1 MKRKAENFDQNAVKQ
16 HKTGSGSQSTGR
28 KKFEA
33 YGPSKPLPEG
43 DGPLVF
49 DQQMPNMPTRPDAA
63 PVIAEMEEKQYA
75 EFMVAQWTIVQDKFA
90 SRYNEEHRLA
100 LMGTHE
106 NHQTIA
112 AFIDG
117 IHPYFYAKLPAG
129 GRVGPQHAD
138 GFRRDCEYDMR
149 RFVQNLAKERQ
160 NDSNE
165 AKTRKERMRDEN
177 DRLLPDNAS
186 DPFYVISVEYVE
198 KLPVKGFTTQTMPM
212 FKITC
217 RNDKIRRKLA
227 RKLQKEGIRPT
238 CTMTEL
244 DRLHIDQRVEKVMM
258 REQKA
263 FSQLRKED
271 FDDPEDMPQPKSRS
285 QIYRQEFAKAIKRIP
300 LAKFQPFEADLN
312 FGVQLNTDLDLKV
325 NKWVSFDNFAI
336 IDFEWEHRW
345 TDFQIEIHASVDDLV
360 VHEPTGK
367 YEKIAPIYQLSLDG
381 EMRAMVPGFPSASES
396 PVIQWGLSLRTDM
409 TGPAYEFTGC
419 LTQGPLKRLQ
429 DVSKNIASF
438 TYEAGIHIAMAHAMS
453 VYGIFGQLWVGWN
466 TNEFDLPYF
475 YERIKEN
482 FATEYERCYLILK
495 RRGKTNAFIRNVEK
509 VAKNAGFDKLGD
521 MFAAKDVKWILKR
534 LFPFPTRKPGESGED
549 LKARQSRNSRLFK
562 DNFTTIQDL
571 VHSIR
576 KSRRARQTLADVGI
590 APPLSSPSGDGDA
603 ENFYWDLLCQLFPD
617 WQLWRESGA
626 TAWTCLMNVLSPFR
640 RGMATFRCQ
649 NANNA
654 VVDAY
659 NFFEPTA
666 EDQGGNG
673 RANLPEAYTRPCGK
687 DSVFEANRMYQVYRS
702 FESRAYGFMESY
714 PTLSQ
719 GTQLLDYLKLW
730 RKEVKRRGY
739 GLKAVYE
746 DVMKKKTAEV
756 NYDLI
761 PIYHQAALNT
771 LRPDDHP
778 PEAQSLDGN
787 TVLTNYCAEDARA
800 PLDIDKKKEFGLTY
814 VELGRVTGVD
824 IGDLADRGASIRSTM
839 LIKAEAGR
847 MNMVFPPRPP
857 TEDDGSYQGA
867 YVYEPLSNFYRQP
880 VATLDFSSLYPSI
893 IIAYNL
899 CYSTIIELTEREM
912 TCEHCDDPEEC
923 HYRADHDVI
932 HETIHQAAERLGLG
946 PEDYWKT
953 PVEGVYTVK
962 EHVRKGLLPRVCA
975 SLLAKRKVAKKH
987 LKKAKAEK
995 ENCTN
1000 AIHDLLEPL
1009 KQQLKA
1015 DYSEEELEALGLG
1028 FGKSNIYGLDDK
1040 DTLYA
1045 KAEAQGISTDGL
1057 FSVIETHGKSK
1068 AELQK
1073 LVDQLNDAVRRI
1085 PIYNGRQLS
1094 FKLCGNSIYGYT
1106 GSKTSLIPDRRI
1118 ALAITTIGMNLIL
1131 DSASVSVDHMKKG
1144 WWAPKT
1150 RDIRERESWLRSYFD
1165 QCLKLGI
1172 APLQVKTPEQEQALR
1187 NRLRK
1192 GRLADGIE
1200 AYSPQDTRPLW
1211 PEPPCPFD
1219 MPESHRNNFR
1229 AQMVTQR
1236 ERTRVLFKHAYDS
1249 KLTPEQKG
1257 MTEKQ
1262 VKKEKAQK
1270 RKLAKIQALSYNC
1283 SLPPGFAVQQPSKDV
1298 SPMDTEPIAP
1308 SVSRLDARHPPLY
1321 RDKKGKAPN
1330 FTPQEL
1336 EVINERFSN
1345 WSELC
1350 CWTKAERIDR
1360 PLSRDELFACVDT
1373 TDARDVEAA
1382 ELFLKK
1388 FRTPGKFVTFEKE
1401 DLESFEPPYVYQST
1415 AKVVYGDT
1423 DSVMVALGH
1432 LPLPMAHTVGYK
1444 LEFVLNIFFAPLIT
1458 LVQEYEKVYEL
1469 YDLREQK
1476 KRYTGSLFE
1485 PFSLTMKYI
1494 DAKGSEAARRDNC
1507 LIMVEILNTITEMM
1521 FVQKVTPDKVYDY
1534 VTGEFQKIY
1543 NGEYDISQFIIS
1555 QKFSKAEKDYSMV
1568 PAHIRL
1574 VQKMRERDPASA
1586 PQVGSRVPYICVEAR
1601 KGAKTSE
1608 RLEDPQYALKHDIAP
1623 DYEHYI
1629 MEKFRNPIEGAVGRW
1644 MPANMRRA
1652 MFSRRFITQKKKRV
1666 SSAAAAMFG
1675 GNATQA
1681 PQLVI
1686 HNRCTVCNARA
1697 VKTHGSIE
1705 FPVCDSE
1712 RCKAQIPEL
1721 YVKAKKDL
1729 QVKTATAEEY
1739 WDICR
1744 KCVAENAPGLD
1755 IEQCSN
1761 CDCKYWFVRSERQ
1774 RDAEKA
1780 KTHLHRI
1787 ENCQTYNDL
1796 F

>member
-1 MKRKAENFDQNAVKQ
+1 MKRKADNLDESASKQ
-16 HKTGSGSQSTGR
+16 RKTVTGTQSAGR
-28 KKFEA
+28 KRFEA
-33 YGPSKPLPEG
+33 YGPSKPLPAG
-43 DGPLVF
+43 DGPLVY
-49 DQQMPNMPTRPDAA
+49 DQQMPNMTTRPDAA
-63 PVIAEMEEKQYA
+63 PVIEEMERDRYA
-75 EFMVAQWTIVQDKFA
+75 EFMVSQWTIVQDKFA
-90 SRYNEEHRLA
+90 SRFNEKHHLA

-106 NHQTIA
+106 KHQSIA
-112 AFIDG
+112 AFVDDVY
-117 IHPYFYAKLPAG
+117 PYFYAKLPTN
-129 GRVGPQHAD
+129 GRIGPEHAE

-149 RFVQNLAKERQ
+149 RFVQNQAKDRK
-160 NDSNE
+160 NDSAE
-165 AKTRKERMRDEN
+165 ARARKQRIRDELE
-177 DRLLPDNAS
+177 DLLPDKAS
-186 DPFYVISVEYVE
+186 EAFYVVSVEYVE
-198 KLPVKGFTTQTMPM
+198 KLPVKGFTMETMPM

-217 RNDKIRRKLA
+217 RNDKTRRKLA

-238 CTMTEL
+238 CTMTDA
-244 DRLHIDQRVEKVMM
+244 DRQDIDRTVQKVML

-271 FDDPEDMPQPKSRS
+271 FDDPEDMPQMRSRG
-285 QIYRQEFAKAIKRIP
+285 QVYRQEFAKAIKRIP
-300 LAKFQPFEADLN
+300 LAKFQPYEADLN

-325 NKWVSFDNFAI
+325 NKWVSFEIFDI
-336 IDFEWEHRW
+336 IDYNDWRARW
-345 TDFQIEIHASVDDLV
+345 TDFQIEIHASVHDLV

-419 LTQGPLKRLQ
+419 LTQGPLKPLQ

-453 VYGIFGQLWVGWN
+453 VHGIFGQLWVGWN

-475 YERIKEN
+475 YDRLKEN

-495 RRGKTNAFIRNVEK
+495 ARGKTAAFIRNVEK

-521 MFAAKDVKWILKR
+521 MFATKDVKWILKR
-534 LFPFPTRKPGESGED
+534 LFPFPTRKPNETAQD

-562 DNFTTIQDL
+562 DNFTTIQEL
-571 VHSIR
+571 VQTIR
-576 KSRRARQTLADVGI
+576 KSRRSRQTLAEVGI

-603 ENFYWDLLCQLFPD
+603 ESFYWDLLCDLFPD
-617 WQLWRESGA
+617 WQYWRESGG
-626 TAWTCLMNVLSPFR
+626 TAWSCLMQVLSPFR
-640 RGMATFRCQ
+640 KGMATFRCQ

-659 NFFEPTA
+659 NFREPTA
-666 EDQGGNG
+666 EEAGAYGQES
-673 RANLPEAYTRPCGK
+673 LPEAYVHYCGQ

-714 PTLSQ
+714 PTLAQ

-771 LRPDDHP
+771 LQPDDHP

-787 TVLTNYCAEDARA
+787 SVLTNYCAEDARA

-847 MNMVFPPRPP
+847 MNMVFPPKPP
-857 TEDDGSYQGA
+857 TEDEGSYQGA

-893 IIAYNL
+893 IIAFNL
-899 CYSTIIELTEREM
+899 CYSTIIELIEREM
-912 TCEHCDDPEEC
+912 PCMHCEDPRNC
-923 HYRADHDVI
+923 HYRADHSI
-932 HETIHQAAERLGLG
+932 QRETIEQAAERLGLG
-946 PEDYWKT
+946 PEDYWTT
-953 PVEGVYTVK
+953 PVQGVYTVK

-1009 KQQLKA
+1009 RQQLKA
-1015 DYSEEELEALGLG
+1015 NYSDEELDALGLS
-1028 FGKSNIYGLDDK
+1028 FGKTGVYGLDDQ
-1040 DTLYA
+1040 DALFA
-1045 KAEAQGISTDGL
+1045 KAQARGISTDGL
-1057 FSVIETHGKSK
+1057 VTVIESHGKSK
-1068 AELQK
+1068 AEMQK

-1131 DSASVSVDHMKKG
+1131 DSASVVVDHMKKG

-1150 RDIRERESWLRSYFD
+1150 RVIREREDWLRSYFD
-1165 QCLKLGI
+1165 QCLELGI
-1172 APLQVKTPEQEQALR
+1172 APLQTKTPEQEQALR

-1192 GRLADGIE
+1192 GRLPDGVE
-1200 AYSPQDTRPLW
+1200 AFSPEDTRPLW

-1219 MPESHRNNFR
+1219 MPESHKGNFK
-1229 AQMVTQR
+1229 AQMDTQR

-1270 RKLAKIQALSYNC
+1270 RKLAKIQALAYNC
-1283 SLPPGFAVQQPSKDV
+1283 ALPAGFGAPSSAAVPMEIERAAV
-1298 SPMDTEPIAP
+1298 SP
-1308 SVSRLDARHPPLY
+1308 SVGLDARHPPLY
-1321 RDKKGKAPN
+1321 RNKKGKAPN
-1330 FTPQEL
+1330 FSL
-1336 EVINERFSN
+1336 EEREAINQRFLK

-1360 PLSRDELFACVDT
+1360 SLSREELFECVDT
-1373 TDARDVEAA
+1373 SNAEDVRNAEA
-1382 ELFLKK
+1382 FLAK
-1388 FRTPGKFVTFEKE
+1388 FRTPGNFLTFEKE
-1401 DLESFEPPYVYQST
+1401 DLESFEPPYIYEST

-1423 DSVMVALGH
+1423 DSVMVALGD

-1469 YDLREQK
+1469 YDLREKK

-1485 PFSLTMKYI
+1485 PFSLVMKYI

-1507 LIMVEILNTITEMM
+1507 LIMVEILNTITDMV
-1521 FVQKVTPDKVYDY
+1521 FVQKVTPDKVYEY
-1534 VTGEFQKIY
+1534 VTSEFKKIY
-1543 NGEYDISQFIIS
+1543 NGNYDMSQFIIS
-1555 QKFSKAEKDYSMV
+1555 QKFSKAEDDYDTV
-1568 PAHIRL
+1568 PAHIHL
-1574 VQKMRERDPASA
+1574 VKKMRKRDPASA
-1586 PQVGSRVPYICVEAR
+1586 PQVGSRIPYVFIPAR
-1601 KGAKTSE
+1601 KDAKTSE
-1608 RLEDPQYALKHDIAP
+1608 RLENPQYALKHDITP
-1623 DYEHYI
+1623 DYEHYV
-1629 MEKFRNPIEGAVGRW
+1629 MNKFQNAIRGSLERW
-1644 MPANMRRA
+1644 MSRSMLNA
-1652 MFSRRFITQKKKRV
+1652 MFSRQFIGKKKKRV
-1666 SSAAAAMFG
+1666 AGKVAAMFG
-1675 GNATQA
+1675 GKSNDA
-1681 PQLVI
+1681 PELVI
-1686 HNRCTVCNARA
+1686 HNRCAVCNARA

-1705 FPVCDSE
+1705 FAVCDSQ
-1712 RCKAQIPEL
+1712 RCRAQVSGLLEQ
-1721 YVKAKKDL
+1721 AEKDL
-1729 QVKTATAEEY
+1729 EAKSQTAKDY

-1774 RDAEKA
+1774 RDADKA
-1780 KTHLHRI
+1780 QTHLQRVK
-1787 ENCQTYNDL
+1787 NCQTYSEL